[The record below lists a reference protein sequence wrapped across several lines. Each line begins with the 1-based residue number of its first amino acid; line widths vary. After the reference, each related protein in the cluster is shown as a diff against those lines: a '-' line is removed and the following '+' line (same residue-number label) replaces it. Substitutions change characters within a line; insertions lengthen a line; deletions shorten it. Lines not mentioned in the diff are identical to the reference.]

1 MEPTRLRQV
10 EQLYHAALE
19 VSPSERD
26 AFLEKVCSGDERLL
40 QDVKSLI
47 HHDEQAQSFLESPTV
62 EVIANPSSTAGL
74 EPGLLFEHKF
84 RLVRKLG
91 EGGMGQ
97 VWLTEQTSPVRRMVA
112 LKLIKAGMYD
122 GAVIQRFQAERQS
135 LAIMDHPTI
144 AKVFDAGTTDQGQP
158 YFVMEYVPGLPIT
171 AYCDQKKLTIKQRIE
186 LLIQACE
193 GVQHAHQKAIIHRDL
208 KPANILVIEI
218 DGKPV
223 PRIIDFGLAKA
234 TKTIPNGESLFTQV
248 GQLIGTPAY
257 MSPEQADSSRD
268 IDTRTDVYSLGV
280 VLYTL
285 LTGELPV
292 DMRQWQIQPLEMLR
306 KLREEEPLSPSVKVS
321 SDRLHSS
328 AIAEARGTEPA
339 QLASLLR
346 GDLDWITL
354 KALEKDRERRYA
366 SPYGLAADLR
376 RHLSHEPVLA
386 RAASVG
392 YRVRKY
398 FRRNRVAVA
407 VASTLILLLA
417 GFAAV
422 QTFELR
428 RITHER
434 DRANRIT
441 NFMTNM
447 FKVTNP
453 NEARGKTV
461 TAREILDKASQDIEA
476 GLTKDPDLQAQMMDV
491 MGQVYDNLGLYTRAE
506 PLLQRAVNIR
516 RQVLGVEN
524 PDTLRS
530 MSNLSRTLDHEG
542 HYAEAE
548 TLIRQTLD
556 IERRVLGPE
565 QLDTVWSISN
575 LGISLTREGRFADAE
590 KLLREALNTRRRVL
604 GLEHPQTLVSMSNLA
619 AVLSDERQFTE
630 AEKLLRETV
639 AVKRRVLGLED
650 PDTIVS
656 VNNLASVLNSE
667 GKYAEANR
675 LFQEA
680 LDTRRRVLGP
690 EHPQTLVSMVNLAD
704 TLTKMGQYEEA
715 ENMLKQTLEM
725 QRRVLGPEHPYTAVT
740 TYNLGAIAAHLG
752 HHDDALA
759 FLRSAVD
766 HGLPIGIAL
775 GMDKDTDLQSLHGDP
790 NFDALVVHA
799 RQQAATVQSNA
810 R

>member
-1 MEPTRLRQV
+1 
-10 EQLYHAALE
+10 
-19 VSPSERD
+19 
-26 AFLEKVCSGDERLL
+26 
-40 QDVKSLI
+40 
-47 HHDEQAQSFLESPTV
+47 
-62 EVIANPSSTAGL
+62 
-74 EPGLLFEHKF
+74 
-84 RLVRKLG
+84 
-91 EGGMGQ
+91 
-97 VWLTEQTSPVRRMVA
+97 
-112 LKLIKAGMYD
+112 
-122 GAVIQRFQAERQS
+122 
-135 LAIMDHPTI
+135 
-144 AKVFDAGTTDQGQP
+144 
-158 YFVMEYVPGLPIT
+158 
-171 AYCDQKKLTIKQRIE
+171 
-186 LLIQACE
+186 
-193 GVQHAHQKAIIHRDL
+193 
-208 KPANILVIEI
+208 
-218 DGKPV
+218 
-223 PRIIDFGLAKA
+223 
-234 TKTIPNGESLFTQV
+234 
-248 GQLIGTPAY
+248 
-257 MSPEQADSSRD
+257 
-268 IDTRTDVYSLGV
+268 
-280 VLYTL
+280 
-285 LTGELPV
+285 
-292 DMRQWQIQPLEMLR
+292 MRQWQVQPLEMLR
-306 KLREEEPLSPSVKVS
+306 KLREEEPASPSVKVS
-321 SDRLHSS
+321 CDRLHSS

-339 QLASLLR
+339 QLAGLLR

-354 KALEKDRERRYA
+354 KAIEKDRERRYA
-366 SPYGLAADLR
+366 SPYSLAADLR

-422 QTFELR
+422 QTSELR

-441 NFMTNM
+441 NFMTDM

-476 GLTKDPDLQAQMMDV
+476 GLTKDPDLRAQMMDV
-491 MGQVYDNLGLYTRAE
+491 MGQVYDNLGLYTRAQ

-516 RQVLGVEN
+516 RQVLGAEN
-524 PDTLRS
+524 SDTLRS
-530 MSNLSRTLDHEG
+530 MSNLARTLDHEG

-548 TLIRQTLD
+548 ALIRQTLD
-556 IERRVLGPE
+556 IERRLLGPE
-565 QLDTVWSISN
+565 HLDTVWSISN

-590 KLLREALNTRRRVL
+590 KLLREALDTRRRVL
-604 GLEHPQTLVSMSNLA
+604 GPEHPQTLVSMSNLA
-619 AVLSDERQFTE
+619 AVLADERQFTE

-639 AVKRRVLGLED
+639 DVKRRVLGLED

-667 GKYAEANR
+667 GKYVEANR

-690 EHPQTLVSMVNLAD
+690 EHPQTLVSMLNLAD
-704 TLTKMGQYEEA
+704 TLTKMGQYEKA
-715 ENMLKQTLEM
+715 ENMLTQTLEM

-752 HHDDALA
+752 HNDDALA

-766 HGLPIGIAL
+766 HGLPVGIAL

-799 RQQAATVQSNA
+799 RQHAAIAKSDA